1 MPTAV
6 SAVDALT
13 CPDPDTHWE
22 AARDA
27 ANVAAMST
35 DTVLILDDDPDVG
48 TAARLLLQRRVGE
61 VRVLQRPVELAAALD
76 ALSPSV
82 LLLDMNFA
90 PGQTDGEQGLALLR
104 QAVAR
109 VDAPAVVAMT
119 AYAEVDLAVQALKLG
134 AFDFVTKP
142 WNNARL
148 VAIVQ
153 AAAASR
159 RPAGPAGPAAPRASA
174 LLGDSAPMRQLR
186 RLIASVG
193 PTEANVLVLG
203 EMGVGKELV
212 AQELHAQSM
221 RASKTFLPVDL
232 GALPETTFESE
243 LFGHRRGSF
252 TDART
257 DRPGRFQA
265 ANGGTLFLDAVGNL
279 PLAHQGKLL
288 TVLERREVTPLGA
301 DRGEPVD
308 VRIVSATNLDE
319 RRLFDPACF
328 RADLLYRLNT
338 IVLRVPPLRE
348 RREDI
353 LPLAHHYLAHYAAQY
368 GRHAR
373 PLSAAAVQALQD
385 DDWHGNVRALR
396 HACERAVILGG
407 ESRLDVAD
415 FHLGAAPSASPP
427 PTAAASGNRL
437 EHVEREA
444 VAEAMRAA
452 QGNVSEAA
460 RRLGV
465 SRAALYRRLDKHGL

>member
-1 MPTAV
+1 M
-6 SAVDALT
+6 
-13 CPDPDTHWE
+13 
-22 AARDA
+22 RDA
-27 ANVAAMST
+27 ANVAAMSS

-48 TAARLLLQRRVGE
+48 TAARLLLQRRVGT
-61 VRVLQRPVELAAALD
+61 VRVLQRPAELAAALD
-76 ALSPSV
+76 AAPPAV

-90 PGQTDGEQGLALLR
+90 AGQTDGEQGLALLR
-104 QAVAR
+104 QTVAR
-109 VDAPAVVAMT
+109 VDAPAVVMMT
-119 AYAEVDLAVQALKLG
+119 AYAEVELAVQALKLG

-159 RPAGPAGPAAPRASA
+159 RPAATPEPRGSS
-174 LLGDSAPMRQLR
+174 LLGDSAQMRQLR
-186 RLIASVG
+186 RLIANVA

-212 AQELHAQSM
+212 AQELHAQSA
-221 RASKTFLPVDL
+221 RAGKTFLPVDL
-232 GALPETTFESE
+232 GALPESTFESE

-257 DRPGRFQA
+257 DRAGRFQA
-265 ANGGTLFLDAVGNL
+265 ANGGTLFLDEVGNL

-353 LPLAHHYLAHYAAQY
+353 LPLARHYLAHYAAQY

-373 PLSAAAVQALQD
+373 PLSAAAVGALQD

-407 ESRLDVAD
+407 EARLDLVDFQLGPAPTAPPPAPGAAAKRLDEVERGAVAD
-415 FHLGAAPSASPP
+415 
-427 PTAAASGNRL
+427 
-437 EHVEREA
+437 
-444 VAEAMRAA
+444 AMRAA

>member
-1 MPTAV
+1 
-6 SAVDALT
+6 
-13 CPDPDTHWE
+13 
-22 AARDA
+22 
-27 ANVAAMST
+27 MSR

-48 TAARLLLQRRVGE
+48 IAAKLLLQRRVGD
-61 VRVLQRPVELAAALD
+61 VRVVQRPAELAAALAD
-76 ALSPSV
+76 CAPAV

-90 PGQTDGEQGLALLR
+90 PGETDGAQGLALLR
-104 QAVAR
+104 QVLAR
-109 VDAPAVVAMT
+109 PHPPAVVAMT
-119 AYAEVDLAVQALKLG
+119 AYAQVELAVQALKLG

-142 WNNARL
+142 WDNAKL

-159 RPAGPAGPAAPRASA
+159 RPAPTAGVST
-174 LLGDSAPMRQLR
+174 LLGESAAMRQLR
-186 RLIASVG
+186 RLVASVA

-212 AQELHAQSM
+212 AREIHAQSA
-221 RASKTFLPVDL
+221 RAAGTFLPVDL
-232 GALPETTFESE
+232 GALPESTFESE

-252 TDART
+252 TDARS

-265 ANGGTLFLDAVGNL
+265 ARGGTLFLDEVGNL

-288 TVLERREVTPLGA
+288 TALERRAVTPLGA
-301 DRGEPVD
+301 DRAEDVD

-319 RRLFDPACF
+319 RRLFDPASF
-328 RADLLYRLNT
+328 RPDLLYRLNT

-368 GRHAR
+368 SRAAR
-373 PLSAAAVQALQD
+373 PLSAAAVDALLA

-396 HACERAVILGG
+396 HACERAIILGG
-407 ESRLDVAD
+407 EARLERAD
-415 FHLGAAPSASPP
+415 FELGATPAPAS
-427 PTAAASGNRL
+427 TADARGPLRELERAA
-437 EHVEREA
+437 VDA
-444 VAEAMRAA
+444 AMREA

-465 SRAALYRRLDKHGL
+465 SRAALYRKLDKHGL

>member
-1 MPTAV
+1 
-6 SAVDALT
+6 
-13 CPDPDTHWE
+13 
-22 AARDA
+22 
-27 ANVAAMST
+27 MS
-35 DTVLILDDDPDVG
+35 DDSVLILDDDPDVG
-48 TAARLLLQRRVGE
+48 TAARLLLQRRVGA
-61 VRVLQRPVELAAALD
+61 VRVLRRPSELAAALD
-76 ALSPSV
+76 ALAPSV
-82 LLLDMNFA
+82 LLLDMNFT

-104 QAVAR
+104 QVVAR
-109 VDAPAVVAMT
+109 PDAPAVVAMT
-119 AYAEVDLAVQALKLG
+119 AYAQVELAVQALKIG

-153 AAAASR
+153 AAAAAR
-159 RPAGPAGPAAPRASA
+159 RPTTTPATRTSA
-174 LLGDSAPMRQLR
+174 LLGESAAMRQLR
-186 RLIASVG
+186 RLIANVA

-212 AQELHAQSM
+212 AQELHAQSA
-221 RASKTFLPVDL
+221 RAAATFLPVDL
-232 GALPETTFESE
+232 GALPESTFESE

-265 ANGGTLFLDAVGNL
+265 AHGGTLFLDEVGNL
-279 PLAHQGKLL
+279 PLAHQAKLL

-338 IVLRVPPLRE
+338 IVLRVPALRE

-368 GRHAR
+368 GRPAR

-385 DDWHGNVRALR
+385 DAWHGNVRALR

-407 ESRLDVAD
+407 EARLDAAD
-415 FHLGAAPSASPP
+415 FQLGAGPTSAACAPSAGPG
-427 PTAAASGNRL
+427 ASGARL
-437 EHVEREA
+437 ADVERDA
-444 VAEAMRAA
+444 VAEAMRLA

>member
-1 MPTAV
+1 
-6 SAVDALT
+6 
-13 CPDPDTHWE
+13 
-22 AARDA
+22 
-27 ANVAAMST
+27 MST

-48 TAARLLLQRRVGE
+48 TAARLLLQRRVGD
-61 VRVLQRPVELAAALD
+61 VRVLQRPSELAAALD

-82 LLLDMNFA
+82 LLLDLNFA
-90 PGQTDGEQGLALLR
+90 PGQSDGEQGLALLR
-104 QAVAR
+104 QTVAR
-109 VDAPAVVAMT
+109 VDAPAVVAIT

-153 AAAASR
+153 AAASSR
-159 RPAGPAGPAAPRASA
+159 RPAAPASKPSSA

-186 RLIASVG
+186 RLIASVA

-212 AQELHAQSM
+212 AQELHAQSR
-221 RASKTFLPVDL
+221 RATRTFLPVDL
-232 GALPETTFESE
+232 GALPDTTFESE

-252 TDART
+252 TDARS
-257 DRPGRFQA
+257 DRAGRFQA
-265 ANGGTLFLDAVGNL
+265 AHGGTLFLDEVGNL

-308 VRIVSATNLDE
+308 VRLVSATNLDE

-353 LPLAHHYLAHYAAQY
+353 LPLVHHYLAHYAAQY

-373 PLSAAAVQALQD
+373 PLSAAAVQALQE

-407 ESRLDVAD
+407 EARLDVAD
-415 FHLGAAPSASPP
+415 FQLGAATTVPSPP
-427 PTAAASGNRL
+427 APATAAVHRL
-437 EHVEREA
+437 EDVEREA

-465 SRAALYRRLDKHGL
+465 SRAAVYRRLDKHGL

>member
-1 MPTAV
+1 
-6 SAVDALT
+6 
-13 CPDPDTHWE
+13 
-22 AARDA
+22 
-27 ANVAAMST
+27 MST

-48 TAARLLLQRRVGE
+48 TAARLLLQRRVGD
-61 VRVLQRPVELAAALD
+61 VRVLQRPAELAAALD

-90 PGQTDGEQGLALLR
+90 PGQTGGEQGLALLR

-109 VDAPAVVAMT
+109 ADAPAVVAMT

-159 RPAGPAGPAAPRASA
+159 RPAVPATPRASA
-174 LLGDSAPMRQLR
+174 LLGESAPMRQLR
-186 RLIASVG
+186 RLVANVA

-221 RASKTFLPVDL
+221 RAAKTFLPVDL

-252 TDART
+252 TDARA
-257 DRPGRFQA
+257 DRAGRFQTA
-265 ANGGTLFLDAVGNL
+265 HGGTLFLDEVGNL

-348 RREDI
+348 RRADI

-407 ESRLDVAD
+407 QSRLDVAD
-415 FHLGAAPSASPP
+415 FRLGAAPTSSPP
-427 PTAAASGNRL
+427 AATAGSPAASGHRL
-437 EHVEREA
+437 EDVEREA

>member
-1 MPTAV
+1 
-6 SAVDALT
+6 
-13 CPDPDTHWE
+13 
-22 AARDA
+22 
-27 ANVAAMST
+27 MSS

-48 TAARLLLQRRVGE
+48 TAARLLLQRRVGA
-61 VRVLQRPVELAAALD
+61 VHVLQRPAELAAAL
-76 ALSPSV
+76 AATPVAV

-104 QAVAR
+104 QTVAR
-109 VDAPAVVAMT
+109 ADAPAVVVMT
-119 AYAEVDLAVQALKLG
+119 AYAEVELAVQALKAG

-159 RPAGPAGPAAPRASA
+159 RPAATPMARNSS

-186 RLIASVG
+186 RLIANVA

-212 AQELHAQSM
+212 AQELHAQSA
-221 RASKTFLPVDL
+221 RAARTFLPVDL
-232 GALPETTFESE
+232 GALPESTFESE

-265 ANGGTLFLDAVGNL
+265 ANGGTLFLDEVGNL

-368 GRHAR
+368 RRHAR
-373 PLSAAAVQALQD
+373 PLSAAAVQALQE

-407 ESRLDVAD
+407 EGRLDVAD
-415 FHLGAAPSASPP
+415 FQLAAAPGAAPMP
-427 PTAAASGNRL
+427 AAAGQAATPATRL
-437 EHVEREA
+437 DDVERGA
-444 VAEAMRAA
+444 VAQAMRAA

>member
-1 MPTAV
+1 
-6 SAVDALT
+6 
-13 CPDPDTHWE
+13 
-22 AARDA
+22 
-27 ANVAAMST
+27 MSS
-35 DTVLILDDDPDVG
+35 DSVLILDDDPDVG
-48 TAARLLLQRRVGE
+48 TAARLLLQRRVGA
-61 VRVLQRPVELAAALD
+61 VRVLQRPAELAAAID
-76 ALSPSV
+76 AMAPSV

-90 PGQTDGEQGLALLR
+90 PGHTDGEQGLALLR
-104 QAVAR
+104 QVVAR

-153 AAAASR
+153 AAAAAR
-159 RPAGPAGPAAPRASA
+159 RPALPAAPRTSA
-174 LLGDSAPMRQLR
+174 LLGESAPMRQLR
-186 RLIASVG
+186 RLIASVA
-193 PTEANVLVLG
+193 PTDANVLVLG

-212 AQELHAQSM
+212 AQELHAQSA
-221 RASKTFLPVDL
+221 RAGRTFLPVDL

-252 TDART
+252 TDARA
-257 DRPGRFQA
+257 DRAGRFQA
-265 ANGGTLFLDAVGNL
+265 AHGGTLFLDEVGNL
-279 PLAHQGKLL
+279 PLAHQAKLL

-338 IVLRVPPLRE
+338 IVLRVPALRE

-368 GRHAR
+368 GRAAR

-385 DDWHGNVRALR
+385 DAWHGNVRALR

-407 ESRLDVAD
+407 EARLDAADFQLGASPAAAPAAPAASTPSSTARLEDIERDAVAD
-415 FHLGAAPSASPP
+415 
-427 PTAAASGNRL
+427 
-437 EHVEREA
+437 
-444 VAEAMRAA
+444 AMRVA

>member
-1 MPTAV
+1 
-6 SAVDALT
+6 
-13 CPDPDTHWE
+13 
-22 AARDA
+22 
-27 ANVAAMST
+27 MST

-48 TAARLLLQRRVGE
+48 TAARLLLQRRVGQ
-61 VRVLQRPVELAAALD
+61 VRVLQRPAELAAALD
-76 ALSPSV
+76 ATSPAV
-82 LLLDMNFA
+82 LLLDMNFT

-159 RPAGPAGPAAPRASA
+159 RPAVASA
-174 LLGDSAPMRQLR
+174 SAASSLLGESAPMRQLR
-186 RLIASVG
+186 RLIANVA

-212 AQELHAQSM
+212 ARELHARSA
-221 RASKTFLPVDL
+221 RAARTFLPVDL
-232 GALPETTFESE
+232 GALPESTFESE

-257 DRPGRFQA
+257 DRAGRFQA
-265 ANGGTLFLDAVGNL
+265 AHGGTLFLDEVGNL

-288 TVLERREVTPLGA
+288 TALERREVTPLGA

-353 LPLAHHYLAHYAAQY
+353 LPLARHYLAHYAAQY
-368 GRHAR
+368 ARPAR

-407 ESRLDVAD
+407 EARLDVAD
-415 FHLGAAPSASPP
+415 FQLGAT
-427 PTAAASGNRL
+427 PTASAPAAAGAAAPVRL
-437 EHVEREA
+437 DDIERGA

>member
-1 MPTAV
+1 
-6 SAVDALT
+6 
-13 CPDPDTHWE
+13 
-22 AARDA
+22 
-27 ANVAAMST
+27 MSS
-35 DTVLILDDDPDVG
+35 DSVLILDDDPDVG
-48 TAARLLLQRRVGE
+48 TAARLLLQRRVGA
-61 VRVLQRPVELAAALD
+61 VRVLQRPAELAAAID
-76 ALSPSV
+76 AMAPSV

-90 PGQTDGEQGLALLR
+90 PGHTDGEQGLALLR
-104 QAVAR
+104 QVVAR

-153 AAAASR
+153 AAAAAR
-159 RPAGPAGPAAPRASA
+159 RPALPAAPRTSA
-174 LLGDSAPMRQLR
+174 LLGESAPMRQLR
-186 RLIASVG
+186 RLIASVA
-193 PTEANVLVLG
+193 PTDANVLVLG

-212 AQELHAQSM
+212 AQELHAQSA
-221 RASKTFLPVDL
+221 RAGRTFLPVDL
-232 GALPETTFESE
+232 GALPESTFESE

-257 DRPGRFQA
+257 DRAGRFQA
-265 ANGGTLFLDAVGNL
+265 AHGGTLFLDEVGNL

-338 IVLRVPPLRE
+338 IVLRVPALRE

-368 GRHAR
+368 GRPAR
-373 PLSAAAVQALQD
+373 ALTAAAVQALQD
-385 DDWHGNVRALR
+385 DAWHGNVRALR
-396 HACERAVILGG
+396 HACERAVILGS
-407 ESRLDVAD
+407 EARLDATDFQLNTPPATTSTATPSTREVAT
-415 FHLGAAPSASPP
+415 LG
-427 PTAAASGNRL
+427 NL
-437 EHVEREA
+437 ERDA
-444 VAEAMRAA
+444 VAEAMRVA

>member
-1 MPTAV
+1 MAF
-6 SAVDALT
+6 
-13 CPDPDTHWE
+13 
-22 AARDA
+22 
-27 ANVAAMST
+27 

-48 TAARLLLQRRVGE
+48 TAARLLLQRRVGA
-61 VRVLQRPVELAAALD
+61 VRVLQRPAELAAALD
-76 ALSPSV
+76 ADPPAV

-104 QAVAR
+104 QTVAR
-109 VDAPAVVAMT
+109 VDSPAVVVMT
-119 AYAEVDLAVQALKLG
+119 AYAEVELAVQALKLG

-159 RPAGPAGPAAPRASA
+159 RPASAPADPSPRASS
-174 LLGDSAPMRQLR
+174 LLGDSTPMRQLR
-186 RLIASVG
+186 RLIASVA
-193 PTEANVLVLG
+193 PTQANVLVLG

-212 AQELHAQSM
+212 AQELHAQSA
-221 RASKTFLPVDL
+221 RAGNTFLPVDL
-232 GALPETTFESE
+232 GALPESTFESE

-257 DRPGRFQA
+257 DRAGRFQA
-265 ANGGTLFLDAVGNL
+265 ANGGTLFLDEVGNL

-353 LPLAHHYLAHYAAQY
+353 LPLAHHYLAHYASQY

-385 DDWHGNVRALR
+385 DDWRGNVRALR

-407 ESRLDVAD
+407 EARLDVAD
-415 FHLGAAPSASPP
+415 FQLGAAPAASLLPAP
-427 PTAAASGNRL
+427 AAATTRL
-437 EHVEREA
+437 GDVERGA

>member
-1 MPTAV
+1 M
-6 SAVDALT
+6 DA
-13 CPDPDTHWE
+13 P
-22 AARDA
+22 RDA
-27 ANVAAMST
+27 ANVAAMS
-35 DTVLILDDDPDVG
+35 DDAVLILDDDPDVG
-48 TAARLLLQRRVGE
+48 TAARLLLQRRVGT
-61 VRVLQRPVELAAALD
+61 VRTLQRPSELGAALAAG
-76 ALSPSV
+76 PVSV
-82 LLLDMNFA
+82 LLLDMNFT

-104 QAVAR
+104 QVVAR

-119 AYAEVDLAVQALKLG
+119 AYAEVELAVQALKAG

-148 VAIVQ
+148 LAIVQ

-159 RPAGPAGPAAPRASA
+159 RPCAPAAPRASA
-174 LLGDSAPMRQLR
+174 LLGDSQPMRQLR
-186 RLIASVG
+186 RLVASVA
-193 PTEANVLVLG
+193 PTDANVLVLG

-212 AQELHAQSM
+212 AQEIHAQSA
-221 RASKTFLPVDL
+221 RAAATFLPVDL

-265 ANGGTLFLDAVGNL
+265 AHGGTLFLDEVGNL
-279 PLAHQGKLL
+279 PLAHQAKLL

-353 LPLAHHYLAHYAAQY
+353 LPLVHHYLAHYA
-368 GRHAR
+368 GRYARGAR
-373 PLSAAAVQALQD
+373 PLTAAAVQALQD
-385 DDWHGNVRALR
+385 DAWHGNVRALR

-407 ESRLDVAD
+407 EARLDAAD
-415 FHLGAAPSASPP
+415 FQLGAGPATTSPP
-427 PTAAASGNRL
+427 PASAAAGARL
-437 EHVEREA
+437 EDIERGA

>member
-1 MPTAV
+1 MAF
-6 SAVDALT
+6 
-13 CPDPDTHWE
+13 
-22 AARDA
+22 
-27 ANVAAMST
+27 

-48 TAARLLLQRRVGE
+48 TAARLLLQRRVGA
-61 VRVLQRPVELAAALD
+61 VRVLQRPAELAAALD
-76 ALSPSV
+76 ADPPAV

-104 QAVAR
+104 QIVAR
-109 VDAPAVVAMT
+109 VDSPAVVVMT
-119 AYAEVDLAVQALKLG
+119 AYAEVELAVQALKLG

-159 RPAGPAGPAAPRASA
+159 RPASAPADPSPRASS
-174 LLGDSAPMRQLR
+174 LLGDSTPMRQLR
-186 RLIASVG
+186 RLIASVA
-193 PTEANVLVLG
+193 PTQANVLVLG

-212 AQELHAQSM
+212 AQELHAQSA
-221 RASKTFLPVDL
+221 RAGNTFLPVDL
-232 GALPETTFESE
+232 GALPESTFESE

-257 DRPGRFQA
+257 DRAGRFQA
-265 ANGGTLFLDAVGNL
+265 ASGGTLFLDEVGNL
-279 PLAHQGKLL
+279 PLASQGKLL

-301 DRGEPVD
+301 DRAQPVD

-328 RADLLYRLNT
+328 RPDLLYRLNT

-353 LPLAHHYLAHYAAQY
+353 LALVHHYLAHYASQY
-368 GRHAR
+368 DKPLRT
-373 PLSAAAVQALQD
+373 LSAAAVDALQAD
-385 DDWHGNVRALR
+385 AWDGNVRALR

-407 ESRLDVAD
+407 EARLDVSD
-415 FHLGAAPSASPP
+415 FQLRGPLAGAPQEPAAGVLAPRSS
-427 PTAAASGNRL
+427 RL
-437 EHVEREA
+437 NDVERAA
-444 VAEAMRAA
+444 VDDAMREA

-465 SRAALYRRLDKHGL
+465 SRAALYRRLEKHGL